1 MPTTLPRDVA
11 PRLTA
16 TGFAFVHG
24 ADVRAALGPLPD
36 WARFAA
42 SWNALP
48 LDPYM
53 ADGGRYRRRRHA
65 RMACDAAGVLTRL
78 AHAPHYQ
85 STEYNRLNGGIE
97 RLLAPIADTDATSPT
112 LAAIIGWAHGAFQ
125 LAAPAVAHWLLEVH
139 QFRIETTP
147 AAPGHPTPE
156 GVHRDGVDFALALL
170 IERVG
175 VREGTTTVHDA
186 AGASLGAF
194 TLAAPL
200 DAALL
205 DDHRVWH
212 GVTPIVPLD
221 GVAAGHRDVLV
232 VTFTRA

>member
-1 MPTTLPRDVA
+1 MRRAA
-11 PRLTA
+11 PSDLAARLA
-16 TGFAFVHG
+16 ADGFAFAHG
-24 ADVRAALGPLPD
+24 LDVAAQLGPPAD

-42 SWNALP
+42 SWRDLP

-65 RMACDAAGVLTRL
+65 RLACDAHGTITQLP
-78 AHAPHYQ
+78 HAPHFQ
-85 STEYNRLNGGIE
+85 STTYNPLNGGIE
-97 RLLAPIADTDATSPT
+97 RLLAPIADIDATSPA
-112 LAAIIGWAHGAFQ
+112 LAAIVGWAHRAFQ
-125 LAAPAVAHWLLEVH
+125 PVAPTVPSWLLEVH
-139 QFRIETTP
+139 QFRIETT
-147 AAPGHPTPE
+147 ATTPGQPTPE

-170 IERVG
+170 VERAG

-186 AGASLGAF
+186 SGANLGAF
-194 TLAAPL
+194 TLAAPF

-221 GVAAGHRDVLV
+221 AQGAGHRDVLV
-232 VTFTRA
+232 VTFARS